1 VNDQSQ
7 GEPGAGGGGLM
18 TRWVELIVAL
28 LIVLGGAI
36 TVKDS
41 VRLGAQWASDGPEAG
56 YFPFLV
62 GITLLLSGGWIV
74 ATTLATWRKQAGDVF
89 VGWGPLRPVLTMLL
103 PTIVYIVLISF
114 LGLYV
119 ASAIFI
125 GGFMIW
131 QGKYRLLPAAGVSL
145 GMPIVLFLLFEVWF
159 LVPLPKGPVE
169 RLLGY

>member
-1 VNDQSQ
+1 MNDQSRD
-7 GEPGAGGGGLM
+7 ETDAAGGGLM

-28 LIVLGGAI
+28 FVVLGGAI
-36 TVKDS
+36 VVMDS
-41 VRLGAQWASDGPEAG
+41 LRLGAKWASDGPESG

-62 GITLLLSGGWIV
+62 GVALLLAGGWIV
-74 ATTLATWRKQAGDVF
+74 ASTLATWRKQAGDVF

-103 PTIVYIVLISF
+103 PTIAYVILISF

-125 GGFMIW
+125 GAFMIW
-131 QGKYRLLPAAGVSL
+131 QGRYRLLPAAGVSL
-145 GMPIVLFLLFEVWF
+145 GVPIVLFLLFEVWF
-159 LVPLPKGPVE
+159 LVPLPKGPIE

>member
-1 VNDQSQ
+1 MNDQSR
-7 GEPGAGGGGLM
+7 GENDAAGGGLM

-28 LIVLGGAI
+28 FIVLGGAI
-36 TVKDS
+36 VVKDS
-41 VRLGAQWASDGPEAG
+41 VRLGAKWASDGPESG

-62 GITLLLSGGWIV
+62 GVALLLAGGWIV
-74 ATTLATWRKQAGDVF
+74 ATTLANWRKQAGDVF

-103 PTIVYIVLISF
+103 PTIVYVVLIGF

-131 QGKYRLLPAAGVSL
+131 QGRYRLLPAASVSIGV
-145 GMPIVLFLLFEVWF
+145 PVVLFLLFEVWF
-159 LVPLPKGPVE
+159 LVPLPKGPIE